1 LIDAPRHIQSSQEQ
15 ATDAE
20 VLLFVIRALTLN
32 STQSVIRSLGPLQ
45 AALRG
50 CERALADLPDCLA
63 REEAFESIASAREL
77 LDKVLFDIEDSRNRL
92 AGGRSRACCTK
103 TQGNA

>member
-1 LIDAPRHIQSSQEQ
+1 LTDAPRHIQSSQEQ

-32 STQSVIRSLGPLQ
+32 STQSLVRRLGPLQ

-50 CERALADLPDCLA
+50 CERVLADLPDCVA

-77 LDKVLFDIEDSRNRL
+77 LDKVIIEIENSENRF
-92 AGGRSRACCTK
+92 AGGRSRTCCTK
-103 TQGNA
+103 SQGTA